1 MDEVGYASSPNDSDP
16 EPLATLSSWHNIT
29 AWVLNATRNS
39 SFVEVL
45 ALAGPR
51 MFNKLGS
58 YWAVSGSMD
67 SHQHLAAPPSRSGF
81 SEAREQNIYNILE
94 PSMSF
99 ETAQIS
105 APDDSVNLGN
115 AANPLFV
122 DGAKGIGSVFSYAT
136 SKWAISCI
144 AMAIILNRTYIFAAT
159 RRRLRFRWHTR
170 FLVRLLPLVLLLHQ
184 SVRLLRSIQC
194 QTSPDFNQ
202 FRWLDRTKSSDL
214 ASAYPNTFL
223 NKMSSF
229 LLLGASDRQS
239 CEAIDMVP
247 HSNRGV
253 INELHG
259 SLSTLWPSFGVLC
272 LSQFI
277 ETLCC
282 AVQGRPLSVET
293 GMSLFEQSLAFAE
306 ADAAV
311 NDQIGWTSF
320 RGRQQNTQPG
330 GILGASG
337 AIARTTILS
346 RANTTPEVLFIAFL
360 SSMTH
365 VTSHI
370 LGVLDVQA
378 KYRLANTGFW
388 GVFLMGSMI
397 WSGFHFEFGNPLPQ
411 NLLRFPTVCIIGFVP
426 HLLVLSGIIVCS
438 MIYGMALMLSAST
451 PTTDSSAMNLRQRLA
466 NAHSNMQA
474 NVSLAAIR
482 ITRDMDFYTALLR
495 TGFAA
500 ITMASEAVYLNE
512 ERSVNLPHHT
522 WLEEARFREVEELR
536 NQAVGM
542 RFENEQIGTIGLIP
556 VKKGTEP
563 GASGF
568 ARERAAQKVTTGRS
582 ARAGRLT
589 TGVAER
595 SSTWMMALEYLLKIA
610 RLFASVGALSLL
622 WFLGRLRLRTQPACL
637 LWLARS
643 RKLGTGHRASMED
656 NPDGLSQR
664 TPYSPGGHAE
674 PGIEGIDVEFWFRQA
689 NDNQDEANLDAE
701 LYNYWAAGGWWG
713 VSDMSGDY
721 VPKESSEVW
730 DTTSVLSS
738 SSVEADDEG
747 CETSSFK
754 DDKHDNLIKTSSR
767 ESRLVA
773 DPIWDA
779 NHLAR
784 LLHPATLEEQEEA
797 RALSAHLQSDKVLT
811 RSAFRRHEQLRRSRV
826 LLRTGLAGHTMSASK
841 DRNTRLRPDD
851 LDQALEQILLS
862 RRRRRM
868 PGSLEA
874 QPNSSMEVGVEES
887 PSLPCVVCHMSART
901 IIVWPCRCLCLCD
914 GCRVSL
920 AMNNFEKCV
929 CCRRDVHSFSRI
941 YVP

>member
-16 EPLATLSSWHNIT
+16 EPLASFSSWHNIT

-39 SFVEVL
+39 PFVEVI

-58 YWAVSGSMD
+58 YWTVSGSMD
-67 SHQHLAAPPSRSGF
+67 SRQHLAAPPPLGGF
-81 SEAREQNIYNILE
+81 SEAREQNIYNLLE
-94 PSMSF
+94 PSLSF

-105 APDDSVNLGN
+105 APDGQANLGN

-122 DGAKGIGSVFSYAT
+122 EGAKGIGSVFSYAT

-159 RRRLRFRWHTR
+159 RRRIRFRWHLR
-170 FLVRLLPLVLLLHQ
+170 FLIRLLPLVLLLYQ

-194 QTSPDFNQ
+194 QSSPDFTEY
-202 FRWLDRTKSSDL
+202 RWLDRTKSSDL
-214 ASAYPNTFL
+214 ASAYPNMFL
-223 NKMSSF
+223 NKLSSF

-247 HSNRGV
+247 HSNRGM

-272 LSQFI
+272 LSHFI
-277 ETLCC
+277 ETLSC
-282 AVQGRPLSVET
+282 AVQGRPLSAET
-293 GMSLFEQSLAFAE
+293 GMTLFEQSLAFAE

-311 NDQIGWTSF
+311 NYQIGWTSF
-320 RGRQQNTQPG
+320 RGRHQNTQPG
-330 GILGASG
+330 GILGASS

-346 RANTTPEVLFIAFL
+346 RANTTPEVLFITFL
-360 SSMTH
+360 SLMTH
-365 VTSHI
+365 FTSHV

-397 WSGFHFEFGNPLPQ
+397 WSGIHFEFGNPLPQ
-411 NLLRFPTVCIIGFVP
+411 NLLRFPTVCIISFVP
-426 HLLVLSGIIVCS
+426 NLLVLSGIIVCS
-438 MIYGMALMLSAST
+438 MIYGMALMLSAFT
-451 PTTDSSAMNLRQRLA
+451 HTTDSSALNLRQRLA
-466 NAHSNMQA
+466 NAHGNMQA

-495 TGFAA
+495 TGFFA

-512 ERSVNLPHHT
+512 ERNVNIPHHT
-522 WLEEARFREVEELR
+522 WLEEARFREMEQLR
-536 NQAVGM
+536 RQAVGM
-542 RFENEQIGTIGLIP
+542 RFENDNIGTIGLIP
-556 VKKGTEP
+556 VKEGAEP

-568 ARERAAQKVTTGRS
+568 GRERAAQKVTTGRS

-595 SSTWMMALEYLLKIA
+595 SSTWMMALEYLLKIT

-643 RKLGTGHRASMED
+643 RKLGTGHRVSTGE
-656 NPDGLSQR
+656 NPESLGQH
-664 TPYSPGGHAE
+664 TPYSPDGHLD
-674 PGIEGIDVEFWFRQA
+674 PGLEGIDIEFWFRQA
-689 NDNQDEANLDAE
+689 NDDQDEANLDAE
-701 LYNYWAAGGWWG
+701 LYNYWASGGWWG

-730 DTTSVLSS
+730 DTTSVLSA
-738 SSVEADDEG
+738 SSVEADGEG
-747 CETSSFK
+747 CGTSAFK
-754 DDKHDNLIKTSSR
+754 DDNHDNLIKTSGR
-767 ESRLVA
+767 EGRLVA
-773 DPIWDA
+773 DPIWDT

-784 LLHPATLEEQEEA
+784 LLHPATFEEQEEA
-797 RALSAHLQSDKVLT
+797 RALSAHLQCDKIMT
-811 RSAFRRHEQLRRSRV
+811 RSAFRRHEQIRRGRI
-826 LLRTGLAGHTMSASK
+826 LLPTGLARHNMSASM
-841 DRNTRLRPDD
+841 DRNAGRSPDD
-851 LDQALEQILLS
+851 FDQALEQMLLS

-868 PGSLEA
+868 PASLEVQA
-874 QPNSSMEVGVEES
+874 NSSIELKAEES
-887 PSLPCVVCHMSART
+887 QSLPCVVCHMSART
-901 IIVWPCRCLCLCD
+901 IIVWPCRCLSLCD
-914 GCRVSL
+914 DCRVSL
-920 AMNNFEKCV
+920 AMNNFDKCV